1 MGRALPATNAPAP
14 VVYALEAGVALAST
28 ALVAPVIAIV
38 DKAIFSNAS
47 GKEALGACIKHSVTA
62 VLGRP
67 LAFARAPAFW
77 WIWLVYGG
85 TYTVAN
91 WTTVACER
99 AAVPA
104 DLPKFVATSTTNVS
118 LSVAKDRA
126 FSRMYGVVAPK
137 AVPLPSLGL
146 FAGRDSLSILASFIL
161 PAAIADWL
169 VTRHAV
175 ARHRADL
182 LAQLTVPLAAQVVS
196 TPMHLL
202 GMDLY
207 NRSGVGAAGRAAFI
221 AREYVKTTAARMA
234 RILPAF
240 GAGGVLN
247 TRLRELAHSM
257 RVREYGY
264 MV

>member
-1 MGRALPATNAPAP
+1 M
-14 VVYALEAGVALAST
+14 VYAEEAAVALVST
-28 ALVAPVIAIV
+28 GLVAPIIAIV

-47 GKEALGACIKHSVTA
+47 GKEPLGASLKHSVAA
-62 VLGRP
+62 VVGRP
-67 LAFARAPAFW
+67 MAFLRGPSFW

-85 TYTVAN
+85 TYTIAN

-99 AAVPA
+99 RGAPA
-104 DLPKFVATSTTNVS
+104 DLPKFVATSTANVS
-118 LSVAKDRA
+118 LSVVKDRA

-137 AVPLPSLGL
+137 PVPLPSLAL

-161 PAAIADWL
+161 PAAIADHL
-169 VTRHAV
+169 VAHHGM
-175 ARHRADL
+175 ARRRADL
-182 LAQLTVPLAAQVVS
+182 LAQLTVPLAAQAAS
-196 TPMHLL
+196 TPAHLL

-207 NRSGVGAAGRAAFI
+207 NRTGVSPASRAAFI
-221 AREYVKTTAARMA
+221 AREYLKTTAARMA

-247 TRLRELAHSM
+247 TRLREAAHSF

-264 MV
+264 LL